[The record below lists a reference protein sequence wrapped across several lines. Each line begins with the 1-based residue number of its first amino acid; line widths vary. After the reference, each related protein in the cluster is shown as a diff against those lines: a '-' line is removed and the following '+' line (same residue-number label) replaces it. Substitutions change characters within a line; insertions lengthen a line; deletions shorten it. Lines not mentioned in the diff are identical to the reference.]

1 MNMNRRTTIVRLVV
15 AFSVFG
21 CLRLELVAQGAPQEE
36 WPGKTWAT
44 SRPEEV
50 GMSPDSL
57 AAAAKF
63 AGGRGCVVRHGRI
76 AFSWGDPARRGDVAS
91 ASKPIF
97 SYFLFKAV
105 ETGRLSGTDALAA
118 KYEPRLNDLNP
129 QLGYK
134 DRSITMRD
142 LANQTSCYGVSEWPG
157 TAFDYN
163 DWQIALFWDTLFTR
177 IYGATYA
184 NVDAQVLRPLLT
196 DKLECEDNPTMMEF
210 GLTDRQGRLA
220 ISPRDFARFG
230 LLYLRGG
237 RWRTGRLLSAQHA
250 GEAVTSPLP
259 ADLPRTKGIPV
270 EMIPGQRS
278 MGNKDIPDNET
289 EHFGSYSWLWWT
301 NGIRQ
306 DGRRYWPT
314 APSDAYA
321 CLGHENGQRGMAV
334 IPSLDVVVSWNDT
347 VFGKLPAEPHPVGEF
362 LAIIAKSVQSKT
374 R

>member
-1 MNMNRRTTIVRLVV
+1 MNRSRRSTIRLLV
-15 AFSVFG
+15 AISVFG
-21 CLRLELVAQGAPQEE
+21 FLRVELVAQGAPQEE
-36 WPGKTWAT
+36 WPGKTWAA
-44 SRPEEV
+44 SSPEES
-50 GMSPDSL
+50 GMSSDSL
-57 AAAAKF
+57 AAAARF

-76 AFSWGDPARRGDVAS
+76 AFIWGDPARRGDVAS
-91 ASKPIF
+91 ACKPIF

-105 ETGRLSGTDALAA
+105 ETGRLPGTDTRAVM
-118 KYEPRLNDLNP
+118 YEPRLNELNP

-134 DRSITMRD
+134 DRDITMRD
-142 LANQTSCYGVSEWPG
+142 LANQTSCYGVRERPG

-177 IYGATYA
+177 VYGASYA
-184 NVDAQVLRPLLT
+184 TVDAQVLHPLLT
-196 DKLECEDNPTMMEF
+196 DVLQCEDNPTMMAF
-210 GLTDRQGRLA
+210 GLTDRPGRVA

-230 LLYLRGG
+230 LLFLREG
-237 RWRTGRLLSAQHA
+237 RWRTQRLLSAQHA
-250 GEAVTSPLP
+250 REAVTSPLP
-259 ADLPRTKGIPV
+259 ANLPRTKGVPA

-301 NGIRQ
+301 NGIRG

-314 APSDAYA
+314 APADEFA

-334 IPSLDVVVSWNDT
+334 IPSLDIVVSWNDT
-347 VFGKLPAEPHPVGEF
+347 LFGKLPAEPHPVGLF
-362 LAIIAKSVQSKT
+362 LAMISKSLQSQS